1 MEGPVAGDGWLST
14 NEAARRLGIN
24 TRTLYR
30 LIDEGALT
38 GYKIGRVIRIKEEDV
53 EAFLDSS
60 RIAPG
65 SLAHL
70 YPD

>member
-1 MEGPVAGDGWLST
+1 MAGDGWLGT

-30 LIDEGALT
+30 LIDDGALT

-60 RIAPG
+60 RIEPG